1 MPSISYEVI
10 IVSTED
16 TTTRATSQTTH
27 SPAEASNWAKLW
39 MLLMR
44 VALGV
49 LMLTVGI
56 RLLTEG
62 GWKAWVQI
70 GGFLPRT
77 VKGPFEGPF
86 LALWESPVI
95 LYMVILGAIAVGAAM
110 ILGMF
115 VRLAAV
121 GGALMMIT
129 FYLSNLPPQFGWV
142 NQQLMYFLIF
152 ALFPA
157 LGPGYHWGVDRFLRP
172 YEKRFPILR
181 YLTG

>member
-1 MPSISYEVI
+1 MGAEQHVRGG
-10 IVSTED
+10 V
-16 TTTRATSQTTH
+16 QTVQQGQSDEPTML
-27 SPAEASNWAKLW
+27 AKFW

-44 VALGV
+44 VALGALV
-49 LMLTVGI
+49 LTVGV

-62 GWKAWVQI
+62 GWDAWVQI

-77 VKGPFEGPF
+77 VEGPFAGPF

-95 LYMVILGAIAVGAAM
+95 LFLVIFGSIAVGAAM
-110 ILGMF
+110 ILGLF
-115 VRLAAV
+115 VRLAAI

-129 FYLSNLPPQFGWV
+129 FYLSNIPPQFGWV
-142 NQQLMYFLIF
+142 NQQLIYFLIF

-157 LGPGYHWGVDRFLRP
+157 LGPGYHWGLDRFIRP
-172 YEKRFPILR
+172 YEERFPILR

>member
-1 MPSISYEVI
+1 MGAEQHVRGGVQTVQQGQSDEP
-10 IVSTED
+10 
-16 TTTRATSQTTH
+16 TTL
-27 SPAEASNWAKLW
+27 AKFW

-44 VALGV
+44 VALGALV
-49 LMLTVGI
+49 LTVGV

-62 GWKAWVQI
+62 GWDAWVQI

-77 VKGPFEGPF
+77 VEGPFAGPF

-95 LYMVILGAIAVGAAM
+95 LFLVIFGSIAVGAAM
-110 ILGMF
+110 ILGLF
-115 VRLAAV
+115 VRLAAI

-129 FYLSNLPPQFGWV
+129 FYLSNIPPQFGWV
-142 NQQLMYFLIF
+142 NQQLIYFLVF

-157 LGPGYHWGVDRFLRP
+157 LGPGYHWGLDRFVRP
-172 YEKRFPILR
+172 FEERFPFLR

>member
-1 MPSISYEVI
+1 METKKRIRLRTYQATEPSSRNGEG
-10 IVSTED
+10 
-16 TTTRATSQTTH
+16 R
-27 SPAEASNWAKLW
+27 SPQAPSPLTKFW

-49 LMLTVGI
+49 LVLTVGV

-77 VKGPFEGPF
+77 VSGPFSGPF

-95 LYMVILGAIAVGAAM
+95 LNLVIWGSILVGVAM
-110 ILGMF
+110 ILGLF

-121 GGALMMIT
+121 GGALMMLT
-129 FYLSNLPPQFGWV
+129 FYLSNIPPQFGWV
-142 NQQLMYFLIF
+142 NQQLIYFLIF

-157 LGPGYHWGVDRFLRP
+157 LEPGYHWGLDRFLRS
-172 YEKRFPILR
+172 YEQRYPVLR
-181 YLTG
+181 YALG